1 MSSTSFLPNASLT
14 TITDI
19 PTFTSTGDSGKR
31 PASMTLLFG
40 SLVVFSSL
48 FAAFLLLCF
57 FWQYRRALRGGL
69 VLEYDDTI
77 GTYRG
82 VPKMWEVWTQ
92 GEPSGDQRDWKS
104 IRPVSVD
111 VERAPRIDPEPT
123 TTSPPRRSPRRAFRH
138 SAPTPEAPP
147 PDVAAS
153 SAPMSTLRTTFIVAM
168 PCADLPNRRQ
178 SVLSQGLSV
187 NGDWGLREYAIGI
200 YHAPFREDSS
210 LSP

>member
-1 MSSTSFLPNASLT
+1 MSSTSFLSSASLT
-14 TITDI
+14 IITGI

-40 SLVVFSSL
+40 SLVIFSSL
-48 FAAFLLLCF
+48 FASFLLLCF
-57 FWQYRRALRGGL
+57 FWQYRRALRRGRL

-82 VPKMWEVWTQ
+82 VPEMWEVWTQ
-92 GEPSGDQRDWKS
+92 GEPSGSQRDWKS
-104 IRPVSVD
+104 IRPLSAD
-111 VERAPRIDPEPT
+111 VGRAPPVNPEPT
-123 TTSPPRRSPRRAFRH
+123 TTSPPHRSFR
-138 SAPTPEAPP
+138 SRPAPPPEAPP
-147 PDVAAS
+147 PDAAAS
-153 SAPMSTLRTTFIVAM
+153 SAPMSSLRTTFIVAM
-168 PCADLPNRRQ
+168 PCADLSNRRQ

-200 YHAPFREDSS
+200 YHAPFREESP